1 MITAMID
8 VTKIDKDRL
17 YVGKKGT
24 YLNVILIETPDSEY
38 GDYMVVE
45 DIPYKERL
53 EGKRGAILGNA
64 KIKAYVGGEKID
76 NPNSPPDELPGEPQ
90 DLPF

>member
-1 MITAMID
+1 MITLMID
-8 VTKIDKDRL
+8 VTKINKDRL

-24 YLNVILIETPDSEY
+24 YLNCILVETPDSEY

-45 DIPYKERL
+45 SISIEERQA
-53 EGKRGAILGNA
+53 GKMGAILGNG
-64 KIKAYVGGEKID
+64 KIRGKGNVEATPQSDEPKAEGSD
-76 NPNSPPDELPGEPQ
+76 